1 MVPEKSS
8 IGLKKKHAPILAIA
22 FCMLLPALTGSS
34 VLNARHTAFDNQPG
48 RSFAVTSDLWRV
60 DGVNFPVYDRSS
72 EKQAIFNIG
81 NPFNVFTGHAG
92 MTTQTR
98 FLSGTITSSLWHSIS
113 EKQADPELV
122 SRLGE
127 VFAGRVDF
135 GRLGRGDRFEVIYDV
150 QYAEGK
156 RIGLGDIRAVVL
168 ASDGEAHQAFRFSF
182 HGTTGYYDENGRN
195 LQKAFLESPLMN
207 ARISSGFQ
215 DRRLH
220 PIKKVYRRHPAID
233 YAAPAGSPVMSV
245 GGGIVTD
252 KGYSRSS
259 GNYIKIRHSGTY
271 SSFYLHLSA
280 FSESIKINKPVRK
293 GEIIGFV
300 GSTGWSTGPHLDFR
314 FMKNGRYV
322 DYASADLPAGN
333 PVDTDCLPQ
342 FRQNVAQYHKQLA
355 SV

>member
-1 MVPEKSS
+1 MVPEKPS
-8 IGLKKKHAPILAIA
+8 IGLKIKHAPILAIA
-22 FCMLLPALTGSS
+22 FCMLLPALT
-34 VLNARHTAFDNQPG
+34 VTA
-48 RSFAVTSDLWRV
+48 T
-60 DGVNFPVYDRSS
+60 
-72 EKQAIFNIG
+72 E
-81 NPFNVFTGHAG
+81 
-92 MTTQTR
+92 TR
-98 FLSGTITSSLWHSIS
+98 LLSGTITSSLWHSIS

-122 SRLGE
+122 SLLGE

-135 GRLGRGDRFEVIYDV
+135 GRLRRGDRFEVIYDV

-195 LQKAFLESPLMN
+195 LQKAFLESPLMS
-207 ARISSGFQ
+207 ARISSSFQ
-215 DRRLH
+215 DKRLH

-245 GGGIVTD
+245 GDGVVTD
-252 KGYSRSS
+252 TGYSRSS
-259 GNYIKIRHSGTY
+259 GNYIKIRHPDSY
-271 SSFYLHLSA
+271 ASFYLHLSSVA
-280 FSESIKINKPVRK
+280 KNIKKNTPVRK
-293 GEIIGFV
+293 GAIIGFV

-322 DYASADLPAGN
+322 DYASADLPAGK
-333 PVDTDCLPQ
+333 PVDADCLTQ
-342 FRQNVAQYHKQLA
+342 FRQNVERYHKQLA